1 MNFLLHL
8 QPVKSLVRNI
18 FFVAVMVLYVVSTM
32 GYGVHKCATNG
43 TASLILLF
51 GESPCEY
58 VHSHVDEHGNT
69 YTHSHA
75 PGKHDQECSHGHH
88 VGCGSAHGGCC
99 GSHNSGEHHEEGYP
113 GHDHELEH
121 DGCCSTDV
129 YVLTQDQNT
138 TVEDNNPFLLQTI
151 LIAEMMQDIQ
161 AIQAPTVSL
170 SSDRAQLLQPLPHK
184 EGQQALL
191 CTFRI

>member
-1 MNFLLHL
+1 MA
-8 QPVKSLVRNI
+8 RNI
-18 FFVAVMVLYVVSTM
+18 FFVAVVALYIVSTM
-32 GYGVHKCATNG
+32 GYGVHRCTTDG

-75 PGKHDQECSHGHH
+75 PGMHDQACSHGHH
-88 VGCGSAHGGCC
+88 GDCGQGHGEGCSAH
-99 GSHNSGEHHEEGYP
+99 HSGEHHEGGCA
-113 GHDHELEH
+113 GHHHEQEH

-138 TVEDNNPFLLQTI
+138 VEDNNPFILQTI
-151 LIAEMMQDIQ
+151 LVADMMQDLQ
-161 AIQAPTVSL
+161 AIQAPAASL
-170 SSDRAQLLQPLPHK
+170 SSDRTQFLQALHPK